1 LDITGITNHR
11 ISGRCTMQVVYI
23 DAKFSYPIALTDE
36 CIKILAEQKSTAIF
50 AATQFTKLDT
60 VFEQLKQAQVQ
71 VSITK
76 AKRTHVPLQ
85 ILGCDAYHDAF
96 ETDIFAQTNSLL
108 YIGDGLFHPKALLL
122 AQIYHKSI
130 KPVIMFDPVTQK
142 TTTITKEDIQAQI
155 DQMRVNLKK
164 YINAQTIGIL
174 VTVKPGQQYLENAK
188 KLKEHLI
195 KQGKKAYIFIDDD
208 IQLFLLENYPFIQ
221 CWVNTACP
229 RIGLDD
235 HVTIRQPLINIREAL
250 KPIESLEKL
259 IF

>member
-1 LDITGITNHR
+1 
-11 ISGRCTMQVVYI
+11 MQVLYI
-23 DAKFSYPIALTDE
+23 DAKFSYPIELTSECLDAL
-36 CIKILAEQKSTAIF
+36 KPYSSTALF
-50 AATQFTKLDT
+50 AATQFTRLET
-60 VFEQLKQAQVQ
+60 VFTQLRNA
-71 VSITK
+71 SIEPIVTK

-96 ETDIFAQTNSLL
+96 DTDVFAHAHSLL

-130 KPVIMFDPVTQK
+130 KPVIIYDPISKK
-142 TTTITKEDIQAQI
+142 TTVISKENIQQQI

-164 YINAQTIGIL
+164 YINAKTVGIL

-188 KLKEHLI
+188 KLKEQLH

-208 IQLFLLENYPFIQ
+208 IQLFLLENYPFID

-235 HVTIRQPLINIREAL
+235 HVTIRQPLINIREAI
-250 KPIESLEKL
+250 KPLESLEKL